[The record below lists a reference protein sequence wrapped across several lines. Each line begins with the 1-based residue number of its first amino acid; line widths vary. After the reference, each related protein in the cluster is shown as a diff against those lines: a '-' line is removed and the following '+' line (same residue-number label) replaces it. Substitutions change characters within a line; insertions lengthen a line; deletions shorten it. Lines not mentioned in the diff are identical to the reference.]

1 MRVSLYGRDV
11 QAMDWLPI
19 FNIWS
24 AMKHQRIIV
33 LDISLD

>member
-1 MRVSLYGRDV
+1 MGVSLCGREV
-11 QAMDWLPI
+11 QAMDWLAI

-24 AMKHQRIIV
+24 AMKHQRIIE